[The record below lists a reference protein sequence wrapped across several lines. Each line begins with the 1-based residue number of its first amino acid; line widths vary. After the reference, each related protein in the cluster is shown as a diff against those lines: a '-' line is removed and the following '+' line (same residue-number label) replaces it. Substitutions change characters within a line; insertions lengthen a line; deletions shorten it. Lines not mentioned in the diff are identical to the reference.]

1 MNEFCPVVGAIVASY
16 FDMEDTMY
24 DRIDLCMKLTE
35 VMPELGVCGVDID
48 VTHDDA
54 LKAWRVTYNAGNE
67 RGLTFLDDED
77 VDRCMIGKECL
88 SLGMMAHEQLVA
100 GS

>member
-1 MNEFCPVVGAIVASY
+1 
-16 FDMEDTMY
+16 MY
-24 DRIDLCMKLTE
+24 DRIDICMKLTE
-35 VMPELGVCGVDID
+35 VMPELGVCGVDLN

-54 LKAWRVTYNAGNE
+54 LNAWRVTYNVAGQ

-77 VDRCMIGKECL
+77 VDRCMSGKECL
-88 SLGMMAHEQLVA
+88 SLGIMAHEQLVA

>member
-1 MNEFCPVVGAIVASY
+1 
-16 FDMEDTMY
+16 MY
-24 DRIDLCMKLTE
+24 DNIDICMKLTE
-35 VMPELGVCGVDID
+35 VMPELGVCGVDLN

-54 LKAWRVTYNAGNE
+54 LKAWRVTYNVAGE

-77 VDRCMIGKECL
+77 VDRCMTGKECL
-88 SLGMMAHEQLVA
+88 SLGIMAHEQLVA